1 MSEPRFLFESWRGR
15 YADSPRSIS
24 EHLADAWPSARRTW
38 VSTGDPAAFPADVR
52 TVRRHSARYFADLL
66 RTDVLMANDIISQ
79 HRVKGPG
86 VTYVQLWHGTPLKLI
101 GYDERAHAY
110 SGAQAHLQRMA
121 RDVAKWD
128 YLVSPSPTC
137 TGLFRSA
144 FGYDGP
150 VWETG
155 YPRNDVLSSDAAPEI
170 RARTRAA
177 LGLAPDALVVL
188 HAPTWRDDDK
198 DADGRF
204 RQSVLPDRSVR
215 PPTSSPTRCRTSRV
229 TGPRTRIPT
238 TPSSSGSAPT
248 RTGTRGSGSWS
259 WSGQPSSAESSND
272 DDASRHDGRRPI
284 WRVSASSYGSKCRQS
299 RARSSGARGTPGRA
313 LVCSTCSGRHL
324 GSSSHV
330 RSRSNSACGSA
341 KNRSAS
347 TMNTRCS
354 PTAAC
359 SRVICS
365 LYRPRARYAWCRC
378 SKLW

>member
-204 RQSVLPDRSVR
+204 RQSVLPDLAALEDALPDGSRLLLRLHKNVTAAGLPGADGFVVDVSAHPEIAELYLAADVLVSDY
-215 PPTSSPTRCRTSRV
+215 SSAVFDFTV
-229 TGPRTRIPT
+229 TGKPVVLF
-238 TPSSSGSAPT
+238 APDLE
-248 RTGTRGSGSWS
+248 RYRDDTRGFYFDYEDWAPG
-259 WSGQPSSAESSND
+259 PVCATTDELA
-272 DDASRHDGRRPI
+272 DALSDLPRHRAAHQDSYDAFVERFCPHEDGHAGE
-284 WRVSASSYGSKCRQS
+284 RVVE
-299 RARSSGARGTPGRA
+299 
-313 LVCSTCSGRHL
+313 L
-324 GSSSHV
+324 V
-330 RSRSNSACGSA
+330 RSALQR
-341 KNRSAS
+341 
-347 TMNTRCS
+347 
-354 PTAAC
+354 
-359 SRVICS
+359 
-365 LYRPRARYAWCRC
+365 
-378 SKLW
+378 